1 MWNNGKWQLKN
12 EITIKKWIIFD
23 KSLCTMKWYVF
34 GRAPYSVLVCTLDI
48 YIDIT
53 LIVQY

>member
-1 MWNNGKWQLKN
+1 MWNNGKCL

-53 LIVQY
+53 LIFQY